1 MTDVRSRSEAF
12 ACAPGL
18 RLEAHEKV
26 SKLQFDALNDRF
38 ERLEK
43 LIERL
48 ERRMWLTVYGV
59 AGVILAEAF
68 QGFMNAAP

>member
-1 MTDVRSRSEAF
+1 MSEMRSRAEPF

-18 RLEAHEKV
+18 RLEAHERV
-26 SKLQFDALNDRF
+26 SKLQFDALNARF

-43 LIERL
+43 LMERL
-48 ERRMWLTVYGV
+48 ERRLWLTVYGV

-68 QGFMNAAP
+68 QGFINATP